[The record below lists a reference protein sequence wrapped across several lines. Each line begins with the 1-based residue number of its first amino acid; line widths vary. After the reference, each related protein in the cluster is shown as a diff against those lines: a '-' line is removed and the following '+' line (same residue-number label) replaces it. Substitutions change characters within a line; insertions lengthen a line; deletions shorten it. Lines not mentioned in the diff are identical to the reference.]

1 MSAFAIAFVLSVLLN
16 MSSPITEQCLWLATA
31 AGIADG
37 LMSPMVISN
46 FSSSAF
52 PKR

>member
-1 MSAFAIAFVLSVLLN
+1 MSAFAIAFVLSVWLN
-16 MSSPITEQCLWLATA
+16 ISSATTEQCLCSATA

-46 FSSSAF
+46 FSSSAL